1 MSELAESAEFK
12 GFVELKQQLNV
23 AIANGKFHLLLG
35 IDERIRNASAQVF
48 DLIKKDVDGNQAAV
62 KEVREVIDLY
72 RQAIDVCKEQ
82 SDRAKKEYLKTI
94 NNKQGTARYLQVAS
108 IRYGNSQ

>member
-1 MSELAESAEFK
+1 MSDIAE
-12 GFVELKQQLNV
+12 FVELKQQLNT
-23 AIANGKFHLLLG
+23 ALSDGKYHLLLG
-35 IDERIRNASAQVF
+35 IDERIRSASAEVF
-48 DLIKKDVDGNQAAV
+48 AQIRQNTGGNQEAV

-82 SDRAKKEYLKTI
+82 SDRAKQEYLKSI

>member
-1 MSELAESAEFK
+1 MSGMAELVELNE
-12 GFVELKQQLNV
+12 FVELKQQLNV
-23 AIANGKFHLLLG
+23 ALTDGKFHLLLG
-35 IDERIRNASAQVF
+35 LDERIRNASAKVF
-48 DLIKKDVDGNQAAV
+48 EFIKQDVDKNQDAV

-82 SDRAKKEYLKTI
+82 SDRAKQEYLKSV

-108 IRYGNSQ
+108 IRYGNSP

>member
-1 MSELAESAEFK
+1 MSDIAE
-12 GFVELKQQLNV
+12 FVELKQQLNT
-23 AIANGKFHLLLG
+23 ALSDGKFHLLLG
-35 IDERIRNASAQVF
+35 IDERIRSASAQVF
-48 DLIKKDVDGNQAAV
+48 AQIRQNAGGNQEAV

-82 SDRAKKEYLKTI
+82 SDRAKQEYLKSI